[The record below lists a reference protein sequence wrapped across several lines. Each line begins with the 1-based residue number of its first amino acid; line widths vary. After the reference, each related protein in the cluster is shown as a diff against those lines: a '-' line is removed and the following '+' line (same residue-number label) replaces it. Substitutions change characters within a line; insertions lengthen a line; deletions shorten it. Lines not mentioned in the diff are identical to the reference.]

1 MVEEFFDRHNE
12 VNLLKSRYEKLSGSE
27 LLVLYGRRR
36 VGKTKLLVRFL
47 DSIESKK
54 VYLYVNLAEKT
65 DLMGQF
71 SKSIRDQTGDGVEIR
86 SWSDFFDYLA
96 EGSKTSKFVVVIDEF
111 QRFDSV
117 SPEFISMLQDY
128 LDRKFKNRK
137 LLVILVGSSM
147 GMTEKLVL
155 SSRGPL
161 YGRAAVKKKIGPF
174 RYIDFREM
182 FSGLSEQERIEY
194 YSFFGGTPFYLEA
207 VKGAKGSLTERI
219 SKLVLEEEGP
229 LFDEPITLLSSEL
242 RSFQR
247 YNSILSLIAS
257 GKRELKEIADA
268 MQTPQTQLTP
278 YLLNLAKLL
287 DIVKEEN
294 PVFGKK
300 KSKRYT
306 FSDNFF
312 RSWYRFVFP
321 NKSAVELKNYASI
334 TRTIEEG
341 FDTYVSRCF
350 EDIAKELLTLL
361 NGAKIGGTLLNFEEI
376 GSWWDGNDE
385 IDIVCRGKD
394 RLLLGEVKYTKEP
407 INGLT
412 ELNELEAKAKKIAFG
427 GKKDYIIISKSGFS
441 GDTRSKLEALGVVC
455 LDLKGITE
463 LFDKIT
469 KAEAE
474 QQKTL
479 DIYA

>member
-1 MVEEFFDRHNE
+1 MTEEFFDRHNE
-12 VNLLKSRYEKLSGSE
+12 LNLLKSRYEKLGGSE

-47 DSIESKK
+47 DSLDSKK
-54 VYLYVNLAEKT
+54 LYLYVNLAEKM

-71 SKSIRDQTGDGVEIR
+71 SNNIREQTGDGIEIKG
-86 SWSDFFDYLA
+86 WGDFFDYLA
-96 EGSKTSKFVVVIDEF
+96 ESSKDSKFVVVIDEF
-111 QRFDSV
+111 QRFDTV

-128 LDRKFKNRK
+128 LDRKLKNRK
-137 LLVILVGSSM
+137 LLIILVGSSM

-155 SSRGPL
+155 SSKGPL
-161 YGRAAVKKKIGPF
+161 YGRAAVKKKMGPF
-174 RYIDFREM
+174 RYVDFREM
-182 FSGLSEQERIEY
+182 FSDMSEQERVEY

-207 VKGAKGSLTERI
+207 VKNSEGSLTERI
-219 SKLVLEEEGP
+219 SKLVLEEDGP
-229 LFDEPITLLSSEL
+229 LFDEPTTLLSSEL

-247 YNSILSLIAS
+247 YNTILSLIAS

-278 YLLNLAKLL
+278 YMISLAKLL

-300 KSKRYT
+300 KSKRYN

-312 RSWYRFVFP
+312 KFWYRFVFP

-334 TRTIEEG
+334 KQTIDEG
-341 FDTYVSRCF
+341 FNMYVSQCF
-350 EDIAKELLTLL
+350 EDIAKELLILW
-361 NGAKIGGTLLNFEEI
+361 NGAKINGTSLNFEEI

-407 INGLT
+407 VNGLT
-412 ELNELEAKAKKIAFG
+412 VFNELESKAKKISFG
-427 GKKDYIIISKSGFS
+427 GKKDYIIISRSGFS
-441 GDTRSKLEALGVVC
+441 GGTRSKLEALGTVC
-455 LDLKGITE
+455 LDLTDVAD
-463 LFDKIT
+463 LFDKIAKT
-469 KAEAE
+469 ETE
-474 QQKTL
+474 RQKTL
-479 DIYA
+479 NIYS